1 MARPKKPTRPVQE
14 WPKIRNRKNGTFMVD
29 SGMPINGKRIQKV
42 FPTIESAQTYA
53 AALRITHAN
62 SGQNAF
68 ALTDG
73 QRDDARLALE
83 SLTAAGVT
91 ESLQKVVGYFLLH
104 HRPPAGDITLADLCT
119 KYLDNRRRAGLRD
132 RSIVDLEA
140 RTKQFSTAI
149 GGGMLVK
156 NITEAQVE
164 AYLNRPGIAAV
175 NSKNDYGTARA
186 LFEFAM
192 RPRDYRGRKTRRDAP
207 VTGWIARNPVLSV
220 QLPVVPD
227 TEPSV
232 LNAATARALVCA
244 AYETRTLPDTEHHPD
259 RIGLLPEI
267 VLGLFAGLR
276 PSEIH
281 RLNWSD
287 IELAK
292 TRGTVNI
299 RQSKNRAGIRNISL
313 SANAVA
319 WLRLCPQQ
327 EGPVHLPKNFRRRWE
342 RLKSRAGFSKWDQ
355 DCLRHTYAS
364 VHYRL
369 KQDAGRTRAALGHST
384 SETGTLFSHYRALM
398 TEAEARRISSLTPA
412 SVIEAA
418 ANIISLP
425 GHATEKTSKSPKE
438 KAAPNSRKAPF

>member
-14 WPKIRNRKNGTFMVD
+14 WPKIRIRRNGTFMVD
-29 SGMPINGKRIQKV
+29 SGTPINGKRIQKV

-68 ALTDG
+68 SLSDG

-83 SLTAAGVT
+83 SLTAAGCT
-91 ESLQKVVGYFLLH
+91 ENLQKVVGYFLLH
-104 HRPPAGDITLADLCT
+104 HRPPAGDITLAELRD
-119 KYLDNRRRAGLRD
+119 KFLDNRRKAGLRD
-132 RSIVDLEA
+132 RSMIDLDA
-140 RTKQFSTAI
+140 RTKQFIAAI

-156 NITEAQVE
+156 DITEAQVE
-164 AYLNRPGIAAV
+164 AYMNRPGISALNA
-175 NSKNDYGTARA
+175 KNDYGSARA

-207 VTGWIARNPVLSV
+207 VTGWIARNPVLAV
-220 QLPVVPD
+220 QLPTVPD

-232 LNAATARALVCA
+232 LNAATARALLCA
-244 AYETRTLPDTEHHPD
+244 AYETRTLPDSERHPD

-281 RLNWSD
+281 RLKWSD

-319 WLRLCPQQ
+319 WLRLCPRQD
-327 EGPVHLPKNFRRRWE
+327 GTVHSAKNFRRRWE

-398 TEAEARRISSLTPA
+398 TEAEARRISSLTP
-412 SVIEAA
+412 SEVIEAR
-418 ANIISLP
+418 ANIITMP
-425 GHATEKTSKSPKE
+425 GRVPRKASRAPKE
-438 KAAPNSRKAPF
+438 KAAPKARKASF

>member
-1 MARPKKPTRPVQE
+1 MARLKKKTKAAKQ
-14 WPKIRNRKNGTFMVD
+14 WPKIRNRRNGTYMVD

-42 FPTIESAQTYA
+42 FPTIESAETYA
-53 AALRITHAN
+53 ASLRTMHAN

-68 ALTDG
+68 SLSDG

-83 SLTAAGVT
+83 ALTAAGIT
-91 ESLQKVVGYFLLH
+91 ESLQKVVNYFLLH
-104 HRPPAGDITLADLCT
+104 HRPPAGDITLAELRD
-119 KYLDNRRRAGLRD
+119 KFLDNRRKAGLRD
-132 RSIVDLEA
+132 RSMIDLDA
-140 RTKQFSTAI
+140 RTKQFSAAI
-149 GGGMLVK
+149 GAGMLVK
-156 NITEAQVE
+156 EITEAQVE
-164 AYLNRPGIAAV
+164 TYLNRPGISAV
-175 NSKNDYGTARA
+175 NAKNDYGTARA

-192 RPRDYRGRKTRRDAP
+192 RPRDYRGRKTRRDAA
-207 VTGWIARNPVLSV
+207 VTGWIARNPVLAV
-220 QLPVVPD
+220 QLPAVPD

-232 LNAATARALVCA
+232 LTADTASALLRA
-244 AYETRTLPDTEHHPD
+244 AYETRTLPDAEHHPD

-281 RLNWSD
+281 RLKWSD

-299 RQSKNRAGIRNISL
+299 RQSKNRAGIRNLSL

-319 WLRLCPQQ
+319 WLRLCPRQ
-327 EGPVHLPKNFRRRWE
+327 EGPVHIPKNFRRRWE

-398 TEAEARRISSLTPA
+398 TETEARRISSLTPSA
-412 SVIEAA
+412 VIEAA
-418 ANIISLP
+418 DNIIDLP
-425 GHATEKTSKSPKE
+425 NNSAPKASKKPAPRSQ
-438 KAAPNSRKAPF
+438 KAAV

>member
-1 MARPKKPTRPVQE
+1 MARPKKKTKATQT

-29 SGMPINGKRIQKV
+29 SGTPINGKRIQKV
-42 FPTIESAQTYA
+42 FPTIESAETYA
-53 AALRITHAN
+53 AALRVTHAN

-83 SLTAAGVT
+83 ALTAAGIA

-104 HRPPAGDITLADLCT
+104 HRPPAGDITLAELRE
-119 KYLDNRRRAGLRD
+119 KFLDNRRKAGLRD
-132 RSIVDLEA
+132 RSMNDLEA
-140 RTKQFSTAI
+140 RSKQFTAAI
-149 GGGMLVK
+149 GAGTLVK
-156 NITEAQVE
+156 EITEAQIE
-164 AYLNRPGIAAV
+164 AYLNRPGISAV
-175 NSKNDYGTARA
+175 NAKNDYGSARA
-186 LFEFAM
+186 MFEFAI
-192 RPRDYRGRKTRRDAP
+192 RPRDYRGRKTRRDAA
-207 VTGWIARNPVLSV
+207 VTGWIARNPVLAV
-220 QLPVVPD
+220 QLPAVPN

-232 LNAATARALVCA
+232 LSASTARDLLRA
-244 AYETRTLPDTEHHPD
+244 AYETRAMPESEHHAD

-281 RLNWSD
+281 RLKWSD

-299 RQSKNRAGIRNISL
+299 RLSKNRAGIRNLDL

-319 WLRLCPQQ
+319 WLRLCPRQ
-327 EGPVHLPKNFRRRWE
+327 EGPVHISTNFRRRWE

-398 TEAEARRISSLTPA
+398 TEKEARQISNLTPA
-412 SVIEAA
+412 AVVQDPD
-418 ANIISLP
+418 NIITLPSHASKTPEEKSL
-425 GHATEKTSKSPKE
+425 AQARRVSS
-438 KAAPNSRKAPF
+438 